1 MELLILSIVFLL
13 SGCTS
18 LVQKGGA
25 ILDGEAF
32 SEKPAVVYQSNKI
45 ASGIDIELKEFKGKN
60 GEEFIEISSSEWR
73 GISLKGYMPDSDGD
87 FELKEAW
94 ILSSHSQGW
103 NEFTLDLLGS
113 AAFSPV
119 EGVGGVLHLNQNI
132 ERVQISSGKIR
143 LKSSRLTGNAALAP
157 LRNRRE
163 RILALTDW
171 MDDWQSKTHGK
182 LNFVSQDEFENF
194 WKPLLF
200 PEMVP
205 KAKRPPGY
213 SDKNAN
219 WGRADS
225 IKWNKTYTE
234 YIFPEEFWELR
245 NSGALLRD
253 WEEALPWI
261 YIEYSW
267 DYMIDSFSETLLYK
281 IE

>member
-1 MELLILSIVFLL
+1 MELLILSIILLL
-13 SGCTS
+13 SGCNS
-18 LVQKGGA
+18 LAQKGGE

-32 SEKPAVVYQSNKI
+32 GEKAATVYQSNII
-45 ASGIDIELKEFKGKN
+45 ASGIHIELKELKEKN
-60 GEEFIEISSSEWR
+60 GEEIFEISSNEWQ
-73 GISLKGYMPDSDGD
+73 GILLRGYMPDSNGD
-87 FELKEAW
+87 FELKEAR
-94 ILSSHSQGW
+94 ILSSHSHGW

-113 AAFSPV
+113 ASFTPV
-119 EGVGGVLHLNQNI
+119 EGVGGVLHMYKHI

-163 RILALTDW
+163 RILALTEW
-171 MDDWQSKTHGK
+171 MDDWQKKTHGK
-182 LNFVSQDEFENF
+182 LNFINQDEFENF

-200 PEMVP
+200 PELVK
-205 KAKRPPGY
+205 KAKRPEGY
-213 SDKNAN
+213 TVNNAD

-245 NSGALLRD
+245 NSGALFRD

-267 DYMIDSFSETLLYK
+267 DYMLDSLSETLLYK